1 MISRRYWMTI
11 GERNTKTMNSE
22 RSKKKSEYE
31 IYLETGILG
40 GYMPDEITQR
50 RLDSGKIMPIFRDA
64 VCTAENG
71 RIELRRQMRVRNRI
85 FTVISIFDA
94 GSKKTATDRL
104 KKVIDENLSKGT
116 K

>member
-1 MISRRYWMTI
+1 MTI
-11 GERNTKTMNSE
+11 GERNMKTMNSE

-31 IYLETGILG
+31 IYLETGIFG
-40 GYMPDEITQR
+40 GYRPEKTTQR
-50 RLDSGKIMPIFRDA
+50 RLDGGKIMPVFRDA
-64 VCTAENG
+64 VCTTVNG
-71 RIELRRQMRVRNRI
+71 RIELRRQMRVRNRV

-94 GSKKTATDRL
+94 GSEKTATDRL

>member
-1 MISRRYWMTI
+1 
-11 GERNTKTMNSE
+11 MNSE

-40 GYMPDEITQR
+40 GYSPEKITQR
-50 RLDSGKIMPIFRDA
+50 RLGSGKIMPIFRDA
-64 VCTAENG
+64 VCTAENN
-71 RIELRRQMRVRNRI
+71 RIELRRQMRVRSRV

-94 GSKKTATDRL
+94 GSDKTATDRL
-104 KKVIDENLSKGT
+104 LKVVDGDLSKLT

>member
-1 MISRRYWMTI
+1 
-11 GERNTKTMNSE
+11 MNSE

-85 FTVISIFDA
+85 FTVRSIFEA
-94 GSKKTATDRL
+94 GSEKTATDRL
-104 KKVIDENLSKGT
+104 IKVIDENIT
-116 K
+116 KTAK